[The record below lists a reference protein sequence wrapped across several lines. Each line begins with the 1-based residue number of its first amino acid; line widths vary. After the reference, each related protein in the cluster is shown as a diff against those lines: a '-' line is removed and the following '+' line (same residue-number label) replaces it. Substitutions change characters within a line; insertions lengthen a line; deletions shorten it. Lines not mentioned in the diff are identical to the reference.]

1 MIIIKAIFSKKI
13 LLLTGLSFWFSLSF
27 AQNSRDAV
35 ASSVIVLRAEDDLPG
50 SKPAWVYVDGMK
62 ECSLTAGQHMILSP
76 SIGEHTF
83 FVSFSAKRKLKA
95 RENETAFSIKCEAGK
110 TMYLHIV
117 SNPANRKNVS
127 CTPIVESSAKKL
139 LQDSKMR
146 DCPSKK

>member
-1 MIIIKAIFSKKI
+1 MGCQIKKR
-13 LLLTGLSFWFSLSF
+13 LLLFAGMFFSLLISF
-27 AQNSRDAV
+27 GQTSKEPLP
-35 ASSVIVLRAEDDLPG
+35 SVILLRAEGDSPGNKPVWIYQDGAKICSILPG
-50 SKPAWVYVDGMK
+50 
-62 ECSLTAGQHMILSP
+62 QHISLSP
-76 SIGEHTF
+76 SPGEHTF